1 MKSALIGLITF
12 IAIFPAVCI
21 EAHEVRPAYLEIKQ
35 TAVETFDVFWK
46 VPGQGDMRLG
56 LYLKLPQNCKPV
68 SLPKQY
74 GTGDAFIEQWTLR
87 CQGALAGE
95 TILVEGL
102 STTMTDVL
110 VRFEHL
116 DGVIQAT
123 RLSPAT
129 PSLVVEAAPS
139 PFQVSVTYLH
149 LGIEHILLGVDHL
162 LFVLALI
169 VLVKGWRRLVGT
181 ISAFTVAHSITLAAA
196 TLGFVSV
203 PTAPVEAVIALSI
216 AFVACEIIHRRQ
228 GRSGLTERWP
238 WMISFTFGL
247 LHGFGFASA
256 LNQVGL
262 PQNAIPIALLFFN
275 VGVEIGQLLF
285 IASVMSLI
293 RGIAITSKKLG
304 VGSKPS
310 FANAWE
316 FTTAYAIGSVAIFW
330 LIERTLAFL

>member
-1 MKSALIGLITF
+1 MKQTLSWLIVF
-12 IAIFPAVCI
+12 IAIFTTVRI

-46 VPGQGDMRLG
+46 VPGRGDMRLG
-56 LYLKLPQNCKPV
+56 LYAKLPQNCKPV
-68 SLPKQY
+68 SIPKQY

-87 CQGALAGE
+87 CERGLVGQ

-102 STTMTDVL
+102 SATMTDVL

-116 DGVIQAT
+116 DGATQAT

-139 PFQVSVTYLH
+139 PFQVAVTYLH
-149 LGIEHILLGVDHL
+149 LGIEHILLGIDHL
-162 LFVLALI
+162 LFVLALLI
-169 VLVKGWRRLVGT
+169 LVKGWRRLVGT

-196 TLGFVSV
+196 TLGFISV
-203 PTAPVEAVIALSI
+203 PAAPVEAVIALSI

-238 WMISFTFGL
+238 WMVSFTFGL

-256 LNQVGL
+256 LQQVGL
-262 PQNAIPIALLFFN
+262 PQNAIPMALLFFN

-285 IASVMSLI
+285 IMVVMGALY
-293 RGIAITSKKLG
+293 GISIAAKKLD
-304 VGSKPS
+304 VASRPS
-310 FANAWE
+310 FANALE
-316 FTTAYAIGSVAIFW
+316 LTAAYAIGSVAVFW